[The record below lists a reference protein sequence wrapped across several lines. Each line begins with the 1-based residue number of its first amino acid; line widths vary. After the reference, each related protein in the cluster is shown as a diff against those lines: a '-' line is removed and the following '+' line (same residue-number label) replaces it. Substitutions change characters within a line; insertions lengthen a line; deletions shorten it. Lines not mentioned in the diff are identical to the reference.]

1 MENKNLIMLKKGDF
15 EMKYLC
21 LDFNPKKMDARSE
34 KEIETVMSECQP
46 HLENLYN
53 SGQVLIDA
61 GLDSKVKYLQ
71 RQNGEV
77 EVMDSRLVKTEE
89 MIGSA
94 FIIEAHDMEEATRL
108 ASLHPTTQVEAGEQF
123 DWRIEIRPIHY
134 FEKRV

>member
-1 MENKNLIMLKKGDF
+1 
-15 EMKYLC
+15 MKYLC
-21 LDFNPKKMDARSE
+21 LGYFNPKKMDARSE

-61 GLDSKVKYLQ
+61 GLDSKVQYLQ
-71 RQNGEV
+71 RKNGKV
-77 EVMDSRLVKTEE
+77 EVMDSPLVKTAE

-108 ASLHPTTQVEAGEQF
+108 ASLHPTIQVEAGEQF

>member
-1 MENKNLIMLKKGDF
+1 
-15 EMKYLC
+15 MKYLC
-21 LDFNPKKMDARSE
+21 LGYFNPKKMDARSE
-34 KEIETVMSECQP
+34 KEIETIMSECHP

-71 RQNGEV
+71 RKNGKV
-77 EVMDSRLVKTEE
+77 EVLDSPLIKTTE

-94 FIIEAHDMEEATRL
+94 FIIEAHDIEEATKL